1 MLRRAHVE
9 VKHRIARPF
18 LFQPFHRQP
27 FEQFLTSLEVAAQR
41 TGQQGFS
48 KTAGTAQELIFRGG
62 MGHSVDQFR
71 LVYIQVI
78 PLPDFRE
85 GLDAYRI

>member
-1 MLRRAHVE
+1 
-9 VKHRIARPF
+9 
-18 LFQPFHRQP
+18 
-27 FEQFLTSLEVAAQR
+27 
-41 TGQQGFS
+41 
-48 KTAGTAQELIFRGG
+48 